1 MSDNMELIRMAIQ
14 NYFKAKEDYE
24 KLLTKSCGKELE
36 DALSEYERTELVL
49 RSHRDVIEI
58 CYECHGSKG
67 FCNKHNGNW
76 EKCYK
81 CNGRG
86 ELPYGT
92 KEWELKK
99 EEQRLKLLKEF
110 ENMAYEKLSEWE
122 KANPAPNKTF
132 KRMNNE

>member
-14 NYFKAKEDYE
+14 NYFKAKENYE
-24 KLLTKSCGKELE
+24 KLLTKSSGKELK

-49 RSHRDVIEI
+49 RSHGGVIEI
-58 CYECHGSKG
+58 CYECNGDKG
-67 FCNKHNGNW
+67 FHNH
-76 EKCYK
+76 Y
-81 CNGRG
+81 NGDWVECSTCSGKG

-110 ENMAYEKLSEWE
+110 ENMTYEKLSEWE
-122 KANPAPNKTF
+122 KANPTPNKTF